1 MLFYVFFSVVCI
13 VFLVVSLDIKISI
26 SNNYCPILNICKMLS
41 SVKEFYKLSVYLIFN
56 LYKNPMKNVLF

>member
-1 MLFYVFFSVVCI
+1 MFFSVVCI

-26 SNNYCPILNICKMLS
+26 SNNYCSILNICKMLS

-56 LYKNPMKNVLF
+56 LYKNPVKKVLF